1 MYVWVTT
8 FVPDTMDEPDGVDL
22 NKVAAGT
29 LLLAVSPA
37 ILVATGHL
45 NSPIPLVA
53 LAALPAGI
61 VAALWIRTE
70 QGSTV

>member
-1 MYVWVTT
+1 VGVATY
-8 FVPDTMDEPDGVDL
+8 VPDSMDEPDGVDL

-45 NSPIPLVA
+45 ESPIPLVA
-53 LAALPAGI
+53 LAALPAGV
-61 VAALWIRTE
+61 VAALWFRTE
-70 QGSTV
+70 GGSAV